1 MNKILSVS
9 QLNNYI
15 KNVFEDE
22 LLLQNITV
30 EGEVSETKFSG
41 GNTYLT
47 LKENDCILSCV
58 KFGARYEYAV
68 GEKLRVTGSVRFYPR
83 GGRTTFTVTY
93 AVGVGK
99 GELLERLN
107 ELKEK
112 LRLEGIFDNNKVLP
126 RFIKKIALVTSIEGA
141 VIHDFLKVLNGGG
154 CTYVDVDVYG
164 VRVQGAE
171 APQSIVKALSLAEL
185 KNYDVLVVARGG
197 GSEQDLS
204 CFNAESVAR
213 GVFASPFPVISA
225 IGHEVNFTLCDF
237 ASSLRAG
244 TPSIAA
250 EYIVRNNEAFVDCFY
265 ERLNKLGIL
274 AQNLFG
280 ARFNLAKRLLSDL
293 SLGCER
299 KASEVKARINSDLGE
314 LYTSCRDNLLEIKGD
329 IRRGLNKLQISAD
342 SLFASKEQELKYA
355 AAILDKSSPL
365 KILSDG
371 YAKVLKGGRG
381 VKTADEVNVGDN
393 LKVVMS
399 GGTLGVTVNGK
410 E

>member
-30 EGEVSETKFSG
+30 EGEIGEIKYSG
-41 GNTYLT
+41 GNTYFT
-47 LKENDCILSCV
+47 IKENDCILPCV
-58 KFGARYEYAV
+58 KFGARYEYDV
-68 GEKLRVTGSVRFYPR
+68 GEKIRVTGGVRFYPR
-83 GGRTTFTVTY
+83 GGKITFNVTY
-93 AVGVGK
+93 VSRVGK
-99 GELLERLN
+99 GEALEKLN
-107 ELKEK
+107 ILKEK
-112 LRLEGIFDNNKVLP
+112 LRSEGIFDNNKTLP
-126 RFIKKIALVTSIEGA
+126 RFIKNIAIVTSMDGA
-141 VIHDFLKVLNGGG
+141 VIHDFLKVLNDSA
-154 CTYVDVDVYG
+154 CTYIDIDVYS
-164 VRVQGAE
+164 VKVQGYD
-171 APQSIVKALSLAEL
+171 APQSIVKALSLSAS

-213 GVFASPFPVISA
+213 GVFACPFPVISA

-250 EYIVRNNEAFVDCFY
+250 EYIVRNNEAFLSGFY
-265 ERLNKLGIL
+265 ENLNKLGQF

-280 ARFNLAKRLLSDL
+280 SRFSKAKRLLSDL
-293 SLGCER
+293 SIGCER
-299 KASEVKARINSDLGE
+299 KASEIKAKINLSLSNLYSSCNNKSLVFKNE
-314 LYTSCRDNLLEIKGD
+314 LKSEAI
-329 IRRGLNKLQISAD
+329 KLQISAVN
-342 SLFASKEQELKYA
+342 LLVERERELKYA
-355 AAILDKSSPL
+355 AAVLDRSSPL

-371 YAKVLKGGRG
+371 YAKVLKNGNN
-381 VKTADEVNVGDN
+381 VNNVSGIDIGDK
-393 LKVVMS
+393 LKIVMS
-399 GGTLGVTVNGK
+399 GGTLGVTVNEK